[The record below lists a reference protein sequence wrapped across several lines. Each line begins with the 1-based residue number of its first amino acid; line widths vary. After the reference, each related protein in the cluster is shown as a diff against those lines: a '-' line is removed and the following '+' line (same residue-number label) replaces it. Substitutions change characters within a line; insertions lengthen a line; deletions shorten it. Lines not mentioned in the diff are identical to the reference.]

1 MAITRMDSYH
11 QQLKK
16 LAKSHGFIT
25 KRNSCFRI
33 KGDGILQIL
42 KFEYEPWLSQYELR
56 IGLYSLYSFLQP
68 HWLTPSGCIL
78 RYPVM
83 ACTQMYQDVSYS
95 PEQQLHALQE
105 FGFAWLDAMH
115 TQSDLVDAMCEIEIR
130 IHGKIQWIDSF
141 KLAPYLSSGNY
152 HAAERILSSILQQHL
167 GPDVWTTNP
176 WTEIDYEI
184 YRLRYPG
191 KDEHLLLIYD
201 WIHNK
206 DISAIQS
213 YLSDNFVVNSSSNK
227 LT

>member
-1 MAITRMDSYH
+1 MM
-11 QQLKK
+11 
-16 LAKSHGFIT
+16 
-25 KRNSCFRI
+25 
-33 KGDGILQIL
+33 
-42 KFEYEPWLSQYELR
+42 PPELR
-56 IGLYSLYSFLQP
+56 RAGLAGPAQTVQINRNLLN
-68 HWLTPSGCIL
+68 
-78 RYPVM
+78 
-83 ACTQMYQDVSYS
+83 SY
-95 PEQQLHALQE
+95 
-105 FGFAWLDAMH
+105 F
-115 TQSDLVDAMCEIEIR
+115 
-130 IHGKIQWIDSF
+130 
-141 KLAPYLSSGNY
+141 Y

-184 YRLRYPG
+184 YRSRYPG

>member
-1 MAITRMDSYH
+1 MKRKCVFM
-11 QQLKK
+11 LGKP
-16 LAKSHGFIT
+16 GPFIDYKYRIIYYGNT
-25 KRNSCFRI
+25 IVI
-33 KGDGILQIL
+33 KGVYDIKSYDDNITVL
-42 KFEYEPWLSQYELR
+42 KCDKDYITVNGEKLEINS
-56 IGLYSLYSFLQP
+56 
-68 HWLTPSGCIL
+68 
-78 RYPVM
+78 
-83 ACTQMYQDVSYS
+83 
-95 PEQQLHALQE
+95 
-105 FGFAWLDAMH
+105 LDA
-115 TQSDLVDAMCEIEIR
+115 DEIR

-184 YRLRYPG
+184 YRSRYPG